1 MVEWRGGALILFP
14 SFPSLLS
21 IIAYRLPFML
31 RSFFSSFFSLSFQ
44 SFQSFL
50 AARFPSLLAL
60 LPLPILPILLIAQPA
75 YALEL
80 GIDRLESRGF
90 DSLKGKRV
98 GLITNQTGVNS
109 AGRRTREILAKASGV
124 KLVALFT
131 PEHGLD
137 GKELA
142 GKYVANR
149 KDPVT
154 GVTAHSLYGPT
165 RKPTPDMLRG
175 IDVLIYDMQDIG
187 VRSYTYVST
196 MARCMEAAGECGM
209 EFMVL
214 DRPNPLGG
222 TRVEGPPVE
231 PQWISFVGQ
240 LPVPYVHGMTCGELA
255 RMLNER
261 KWMAAQCKLTVVKM
275 QGWERPMVWR
285 DTGLRWVQTSPN
297 IPRADSPA
305 YYVATGIVGSLA
317 GLETGVDGPNPF
329 EICAGKGVNPD
340 AFTSTIKG
348 LGLDGVQVRPYTA
361 GGFSGCR
368 LAIDPKAKG
377 DLCVLAL
384 ALLVET
390 NRASKP
396 DLFAKSSADKLDI
409 FWKVYGSNT
418 IRDQLRKGT
427 SVQKIAQ
434 GWKPGVEKFREERK
448 AYLFY

>member
-1 MVEWRGGALILFP
+1 
-14 SFPSLLS
+14 
-21 IIAYRLPFML
+21 
-31 RSFFSSFFSLSFQ
+31 
-44 SFQSFL
+44 
-50 AARFPSLLAL
+50 
-60 LPLPILPILLIAQPA
+60 
-75 YALEL
+75 
-80 GIDRLESRGF
+80 
-90 DSLKGKRV
+90 
-98 GLITNQTGVNS
+98 
-109 AGRRTREILAKASGV
+109 
-124 KLVALFT
+124 
-131 PEHGLD
+131 
-137 GKELA
+137 
-142 GKYVANR
+142 
-149 KDPVT
+149 
-154 GVTAHSLYGPT
+154 
-165 RKPTPDMLRG
+165 
-175 IDVLIYDMQDIG
+175 
-187 VRSYTYVST
+187 
-196 MARCMEAAGECGM
+196 
-209 EFMVL
+209 
-214 DRPNPLGG
+214 
-222 TRVEGPPVE
+222 
-231 PQWISFVGQ
+231 
-240 LPVPYVHGMTCGELA
+240 
-255 RMLNER
+255 MLNER
-261 KWMAAQCKLTVVKM
+261 KWMASQCKLTVVKM

-285 DTGLRWVQTSPN
+285 DTGLHWVQTSPN

-329 EICAGKGVNPD
+329 EICAGKGVDAD

-390 NRASKP
+390 NRASNP